1 MMLNEKMKQ
10 KIYDLVYI
18 ALFTSLIVV
27 CSWITVPL
35 VIPFTLQTFAIFTTI
50 ALLGG
55 KRGTISVICY
65 ILLGLCGLPVF
76 SKFNSGAS
84 ALFGATGGYIMG
96 FVLMALIMWGCE
108 KLFGKKTS
116 ALVVSMFL
124 GLAVCYL
131 FGSVWYMFVYMD
143 STGAAG
149 FVAALLQCVV
159 PFIVPDVLKIVL
171 SVLIKKRLGKYIK

>member
-1 MMLNEKMKQ
+1 MLNEKTKL
-10 KIYDLVYI
+10 KIHDLVYI

-27 CSWITVPL
+27 CSWITVPFA
-35 VIPFTLQTFAIFTTI
+35 IPFTLQTFAIFTTI

-55 KRGTISVICY
+55 KRGTISVLCY

-96 FVLMALIMWGCE
+96 FVLLALVMWGCE
-108 KLFGKKTS
+108 RLLGKKV
-116 ALVVSMFL
+116 AVLLASMFL
-124 GLAVCYL
+124 GLIVCYL
-131 FGSVWYMFVYMD
+131 FGSVWYMFVYMH

-149 FVAALLQCVV
+149 FIAAIIQCVL
-159 PFIVPDVLKIVL
+159 PFIVPDAIKIFLALLV
-171 SVLIKKRLGKYIK
+171 KKRLGKYIK